1 MENWGK
7 VTGKQLQRTSAAPKK
22 NLPRAPAKLSVTL
35 AQSLIWLKTVY
46 SVSLPE
52 LSDMTQRI
60 IDTYIISVYNQ
71 EHYGPNDF
79 PDIYSCLEQINSNL
93 T

>member
-7 VTGKQLQRTSAAPKK
+7 VAGKQLQRTSAAPKK

-71 EHYGPNDF
+71 E
-79 PDIYSCLEQINSNL
+79 L
-93 T
+93 